1 MYRLGMVAGCGV
13 MMVWC
18 AGGGEPTPRP
28 PSTRVEVDQQLSQL
42 GQQQVALS
50 FTLRDQAQKNESL
63 WLDPQYTSPEIESL
77 RKRLAALQREMMQV
91 QLALRTR
98 VAELPAAQA
107 EMAKLDQGKAAYQ
120 AVLRQ
125 IEEGKKRREQLP

>member
-1 MYRLGMVAGCGV
+1 
-13 MMVWC
+13 
-18 AGGGEPTPRP
+18 
-28 PSTRVEVDQQLSQL
+28 VEVDQQLSQL